1 LDFFLNKMAEYS
13 LKSIQKKGNRLIR
26 HHYCDGENTSL
37 VREFC
42 RDGNG
47 KVLTNLNH
55 IKDYPL
61 IIRSLIV
68 ANEEIFRG
76 NIRISKIE
84 TKIVEDE

>member
-1 LDFFLNKMAEYS
+1 MVEYS

-26 HHYCDGENTSL
+26 HHYCDGKDTLL

-47 KVLTNLNH
+47 KVLTNMNH
-55 IKDYPL
+55 IKDYPP
-61 IIRSLIV
+61 IIRSLII

-76 NIRISKIE
+76 NISISKIE
-84 TKIVEDE
+84 TKIIEE